1 MYAVEYFEV
10 ECPEPLGGE
19 FYKQIANDVLLDL
32 NLLRVINK
40 LHIYVDPG
48 VPIFVA
54 VGVLHKIT
62 SLVRVR
68 DFAAV
73 NQLAGKIM
81 LVLSE
86 ETYLAP
92 MLKIFLSR
100 FGQDHVDQTDRFTVI
115 LRDVDVDPREV
126 EDIVV
131 ADPSESIFLDLIYAL
146 KCIAPEGFR
155 IRRELYSKEKGKFY
169 FVASEDTLVADIGA
183 LVQAKFAKMGEA
195 LP

>member
-19 FYKQIANDVLLDL
+19 YYKQIANDVLLDH
-32 NLLRVINK
+32 NLLRVVHK

-62 SLVRVR
+62 TLVRVR

-73 NQLAGKIM
+73 NPLAGKIT
-81 LVLSE
+81 LALAS

-92 MLKIFLSR
+92 MLRIFLER
-100 FGQDHVDQTDRFTVI
+100 FGQDHVEQSDRFTVI
-115 LRDVDVDPREV
+115 LRDVSVDPREV

-131 ADPSESIFLDLIYAL
+131 ADPSESVYKDLIYAL

-155 IRRELYSKEKGKFY
+155 IRRERYSKEQGKFS
-169 FVASEDTLVADIGA
+169 FVASEDTLAADVDA
-183 LVQAKFAKMGEA
+183 LVKSKFAKMGEA
-195 LP
+195 MP